1 MPIFMVAYKVKMD
14 NKDMV
19 KKDLSIE
26 ILSNII
32 FGKSSNL
39 YQKLYNEGLIFS
51 ELGFDF
57 DFARNYAHYAIQGT
71 SENPEKVI
79 EEIKNEVDFYLNQ
92 GIPEEDFERVKK
104 KVYGDMIKDYNDV
117 RTIGNHVMA
126 YYFRGISIFDFFEE
140 FDSISKEY
148 VESVLKEVFD
158 ENKKVISIVK
168 PKDN

>member
-71 SENPEKVI
+71 SENPE
-79 EEIKNEVDFYLNQ
+79 
-92 GIPEEDFERVKK
+92 
-104 KVYGDMIKDYNDV
+104 
-117 RTIGNHVMA
+117 
-126 YYFRGISIFDFFEE
+126 
-140 FDSISKEY
+140 
-148 VESVLKEVFD
+148 
-158 ENKKVISIVK
+158 
-168 PKDN
+168 

>member
-19 KKDLSIE
+19 KKDLAVE

-32 FGKSSNL
+32 FVKSSKL

-79 EEIKNEVDFYLNQ
+79 EEIKNEIDFYLNQ
-92 GIPEEDFERVKK
+92 GISSEDFDRVKK
-104 KVYGDMIKDYNDV
+104 KVYGDMVKDYNDV

-126 YYFRGISIFDFFEE
+126 YYFRGINIFDFF
-140 FDSISKEY
+140 FVIDSVSKEY
-148 VESVLKEVFD
+148 AEQVLREIFD

-168 PKDN
+168 PKEN